1 MAEQDDAP
9 TQENAPEAQET
20 PQAPQVKMKIL
31 GQFIRDISFE
41 NVLAQKGATGNV
53 KPDIQVQVNLDAKK
67 RPGEHQFDV
76 TTKLQIT
83 SKAEEGDAVLF
94 VLELDYVGIFH
105 VEGVPQEQ
113 LHAFLMIEC
122 PRQLFPFVRRIVS
135 DTTRDG
141 GFPPLNLDQIDYVAL
156 YRQQLAQAQAAAEA
170 QKSEQGLNS

>member
-31 GQFIRDISFE
+31 GQFIRDLSFE
-41 NVLAQKGATGNV
+41 NILAQKGATGNLT
-53 KPDIQVQVNLDAKK
+53 PNLQVQVNLGTNR
-67 RPGEHQFDV
+67 RPEENQYDV
-76 TTKLQIT
+76 TTKLKIT
-83 SKAEEGDAVLF
+83 SKSIEGDVILF
-94 VLELDYVGIFH
+94 VLELDYVGFFL
-105 VEGVPQEQ
+105 VEGVPKEQ
-113 LHAFLMIEC
+113 LHAYLMIEC
-122 PRQLFPFVRRIVS
+122 ARQLFPFVRRIVS

-141 GFPPLNLDQIDYVAL
+141 GYPPVNLDQIDYVAL